1 MKDLISSTR
10 SLLRRGLAVALVAA
24 LIFMTVHSSAA
35 YALPKASSAM
45 VLGESNASQ
54 MQSDKSLGER
64 MRERIRETDRNSER
78 PKTTG
83 EFEQEARDGVPLDE
97 RVQNIIRD
105 SGEAFNQFGKEYSVG
120 AQESVQSI
128 KEKAAEIVK

>member
-1 MKDLISSTR
+1 MKNLISSTY
-10 SLLRRGLAVALVAA
+10 SLLRRSLTVVLAAA
-24 LIFMTVHSSAA
+24 LIFVSAYSSAA
-35 YALPKASSAM
+35 YALPPVSPIALSASDS
-45 VLGESNASQ
+45 SQ
-54 MQSDKSLGER
+54 MQTDKSLGER

-105 SGEAFNQFGKEYSVG
+105 SGEAFNQFGQEYSVG
-120 AQESVQSI
+120 AQESVRSL
-128 KEKAAEIVK
+128 KEKAAEVIK

>member
-1 MKDLISSTR
+1 MKDLISSVR
-10 SLLRRGLAVALVAA
+10 SLLRRGLTVALVAA
-24 LIFMTVHSSAA
+24 LIFTTAYSSAA
-35 YALPKASSAM
+35 YALPKASSSIA
-45 VLGESNASQ
+45 LGESNSSQ

-105 SGEAFNQFGKEYSVG
+105 SGEAFNQFGQEYSVG
-120 AQESVQSI
+120 AQESVKSI

>member
-1 MKDLISSTR
+1 MKNLISSTY
-10 SLLRRGLAVALVAA
+10 SLLRRSLTVVLAAA
-24 LIFMTVHSSAA
+24 LIFVSAYSSAA
-35 YALPKASSAM
+35 YALPNVSPIA
-45 VLGESNASQ
+45 LGTSDDSQ
-54 MQSDKSLGER
+54 MQPDKSLGER

-105 SGEAFNQFGKEYSVG
+105 SGEAFNQFGQEYSVG
-120 AQESVQSI
+120 AQESVRSL
-128 KEKAAEIVK
+128 KEKAAEVIK